1 MLYRMGATA
10 RVTLNHSRRGVY
22 NVYILCFCRL
32 VDAKN
37 GSNRLQVYKQR
48 LVDL

>member
-22 NVYILCFCRL
+22 NVYILCL
-32 VDAKN
+32 
-37 GSNRLQVYKQR
+37 L
-48 LVDL
+48 